1 MREKQNR
8 LTLVTLFSGVSSL
21 THTAPAAGL
30 TGYCITATL
39 AHTGTAYA
47 PETCLTH
54 YTEDASYSFEFI

>member
-47 PETCLTH
+47 PKTCLTH